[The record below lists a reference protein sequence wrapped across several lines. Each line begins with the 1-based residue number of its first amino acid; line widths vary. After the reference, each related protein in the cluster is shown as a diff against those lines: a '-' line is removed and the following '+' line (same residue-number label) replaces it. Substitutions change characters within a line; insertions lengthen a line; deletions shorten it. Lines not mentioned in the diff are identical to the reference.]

1 MSTNFTR
8 TKSVIRWAE
17 NHRLLVTLIL
27 FVICIPFLWVFRGTL
42 ELLLPVA
49 VNVAALVL
57 ATYISLRPEK
67 KIDFKTAVWVVV
79 VLITAGNI
87 HLHTKE
93 RSAEKVY
100 FDILAPSMTAME
112 ALDLAQSA
120 LNVSS
125 QQYKLVD
132 VVGSY
137 YICLKKPNTFFHR
150 FPEWVFLFRNSAM
163 DEILEVRV
171 SDGRMPQLPA
181 MQLDELKDIDDGRI
195 AMHMK
200 FKVNLAYLGADIDA
214 NDDDL
219 SDVVVILDH
228 HGRSLIEI
236 RGKGPE
242 DNIPEVAES
251 INSKVFARV
260 RSVGRATDR
269 SNQWTVIESPVRLG
283 KTRVYSSRNPAGD
296 FYKALDV
303 ISNWKVDVE
312 EAISRAIAAGAEAI
326 PPGKFGQSGGPGV
339 FRLNNSARIDRNG
352 TYWKIPY
359 RVGIRP
365 ILVDANNG
373 DVYAVND
380 SGEYSKRW

>member
-1 MSTNFTR
+1 MSPNFTR
-8 TKSVIRWAE
+8 TKLFIRWAE
-17 NHRLLVTLIL
+17 NHRILV
-27 FVICIPFLWVFRGTL
+27 VIIAVCVCIPFLWIFRGTL
-42 ELLLPVA
+42 ELFLPIA
-49 VNVAALVL
+49 VNATALVL

-67 KIDFKTAVWVVV
+67 KLGFKTAVLGVV
-79 VLITAGNI
+79 VLITVGNI
-87 HLHTKE
+87 YLHTKE
-93 RSAEKVY
+93 RRTEKVY

-112 ALDLAQSA
+112 ALDFAQNA
-120 LNVSS
+120 FDISS
-125 QQYKLVD
+125 KQYQLID

-150 FPEWVFLFRNSAM
+150 FPEWVFLFRDSVM

-181 MQLDELKDIDDGRI
+181 VQLDELKDIDDGRI

-200 FKVNLAYLGADIDA
+200 FKVNLSYLGSD
-214 NDDDL
+214 NTNEDDL
-219 SDVVVILDH
+219 SDVVVILDN

-242 DNIPEVAES
+242 DNIPEVVES
-251 INSKVFARV
+251 INTKVFARV
-260 RSVGRATDR
+260 RSVGRTTDR
-269 SNQWTVIESPVRLG
+269 SNQWKVIENPVRLG
-283 KTRVYSSRNPAGD
+283 KTIVSGSRYPAGE
-296 FYKALDV
+296 FYKELDA
-303 ISNWKVDVE
+303 IINWKVDVE
-312 EAISRAIAAGAEAI
+312 EAVSLAIAAGAQAI

-339 FRLNNSARIDRNG
+339 FRLNNSARIDRNK
-352 TYWKIPY
+352 TYWKTPY